1 MQEPS
6 LDPTSF
12 QVSHE
17 ACTGAGAAASA
28 SAPIPHS
35 RDYASV
41 SELRLVCLHGLGR
54 GPSDWNAVRERLQ
67 AYGTVATPALPRSS
81 SAATAVATRAVAPGA
96 VVIGHSMGGIVALQ
110 IARGA
115 APVPLGRASECQLAV
130 PPPVGGVILTG
141 CPFPVARNGRT
152 RIATA
157 LDYAG
162 HRVAFVRSL
171 GDRPKAD
178 ALHRRSPAGLS
189 GVARVLAQPGR
200 FHALFGAVEAPVL
213 VVHAADDHH
222 VPLDFA
228 LAAAARNG
236 WDMRVLEAGGHHA
249 HIRTPAA
256 WTAIVEPWLAALAAA
271 P

>member
-1 MQEPS
+1 
-6 LDPTSF
+6 
-12 QVSHE
+12 
-17 ACTGAGAAASA
+17 
-28 SAPIPHS
+28 
-35 RDYASV
+35 V

-54 GPSDWNAVRERLQ
+54 APSDWDAVRDRLR
-67 AYGTVATPALPRSS
+67 AYGTVVTPVLPRRS

-110 IARGA
+110 IARTT
-115 APVPLGRASECQLAV
+115 APAVPLGRASECQLAV
-130 PPPVGGVILTG
+130 PPAVGGVILTG

-152 RIATA
+152 RHATA

-171 GDRPKAD
+171 GDRPRVAVP
-178 ALHRRSPAGLS
+178 HRRSPAGLG
-189 GVARVLAQPGR
+189 GVARVLARPGR
-200 FHALFGAVEAPVL
+200 FHTLFGAVEAPVL

-236 WDMRVLEAGGHHA
+236 WAVRVLDAGGHHA
-249 HIRTPAA
+249 HIRAPAA
-256 WTAIVEPWLAALAAA
+256 WTAAVEPWLAALAATR
-271 P
+271 